1 MSFESDLA
9 AFMAKTRYK
18 TQAAFVNTCVAVKE
32 SIVNGSAIT
41 GAPGQPV
48 GQYGPGYHPGMV
60 GGTLKASWQLMF
72 VGATA
77 ALIATNVKYAQVIED
92 NVRGAKLRSTV
103 GGFHSV
109 KLTVAG
115 FDRLVDAEVA
125 KVSA

>member
-9 AFMAKTRYK
+9 AFFAKTRYK
-18 TQAAFVNTCVAVKE
+18 TQAVFVNTAAAVKD

-48 GQYGPGYHPGMV
+48 D
-60 GGTLKASWQLMF
+60 TSNLKNSWQLMF

-77 ALIATNVKYAQVIED
+77 ALIATNVEYAQVIED
-92 NVRGAKLRSTV
+92 NVRGATLRSKV

-125 KVSA
+125 KVAA